1 MYLLNFFCLF
11 LLLFPCHCTLTHQLL
26 TLRQHFFNL
35 NGGLSRFNN
44 VRLPSNFSC
53 KHSLKTVN
61 FLTQFTDNLSKLHK
75 KITIRKGLSSLNFQ
89 LVLLL
94 HLDEMLARHRLPSS
108 KSHPPPPSPLPP
120 PPRISSFP
128 DTQEKGNVVAKCPVH
143 KHHTGIPARVFAPVL
158 I

>member
-94 HLDEMLARHRLPSS
+94 HLDEMLAHHRLHSS
-108 KSHPPPPSPLPP
+108 NSHPPPPAFQVSLTLMG
-120 PPRISSFP
+120 RERHCS
-128 DTQEKGNVVAKCPVH
+128 N
-143 KHHTGIPARVFAPVL
+143 
-158 I
+158 

>member
-94 HLDEMLARHRLPSS
+94 HLDEMLAHHRLHSS
-108 KSHPPPPSPLPP
+108 NSHPPTPLHFK
-120 PPRISSFP
+120 FP
-128 DTQEKGNVVAKCPVH
+128 WHSWVEKGTVVAKCPVH
-143 KHHTGIPARVFAPVL
+143 KHHTGIPARVFAPIL